1 MASLPAVRQGVAPQD
16 TMEKYQTLQE
26 LSPGALGV
34 NVVVEEMKTKVKH
47 VIKQVQCI
55 DHHHASQ
62 ALDELMPLLQL
73 RHPHISV
80 YEELF
85 QMWDNEVSSTFLCL
99 VMEYSPE
106 SFQDVIEAKRKEKA
120 VVDAQWL
127 QTMLVQVL
135 DALEYLHHLDILH
148 RNLKPSNII
157 LVGQNQCKLQDLSCH
172 ALMTH
177 RAKWNVRAEEDPCKK
192 SWMAPEALDF
202 SFSQK
207 SDIWSLGCIL
217 LDLAS
222 CSFLNGVEAMYL
234 RKSLR
239 QQPGG
244 LRALLETVAER
255 EVPLADT
262 FSLLLP
268 AMLQINPSD
277 RITIKDVIRITF
289 GKASLK
295 SPSIALSLHGLGIP
309 EEITTVLLEGNM
321 ASILEVMQTF
331 SSHPEVQLR
340 AMKKLISMPED
351 QLALVRDTDTKVS
364 WDASF
369 SSVLLSVMQSHPD
382 STRLIVKVY
391 NLLTMVSDHEPASE
405 LLQQAG
411 LCELILQHLTSF
423 CQDREVCLGGLGLLW
438 ALLVDAVIMNRDP
451 LKKLPAMVVQVLDT
465 HPVDV
470 DVAEA
475 GCAVLWLLSLL
486 GCIREEEL
494 EKVVVLLLRSIR
506 LGQGRVQL
514 VNNAYRGLA
523 SLAKASELAAFRVVV
538 LQEGSSG
545 LSLLQETYQ
554 LYRDDPEV
562 AENLCMLLTHL
573 ASYKDILPELE
584 YSGIGALAQDIQDR
598 FPSSLELVSY
608 AKKVLLSLETA
619 AQPGPGARELPG
631 AACGLSGDRPA
642 LP

>member
-351 QLALVRDTDTKVS
+351 QLGLPWPSELVAVVVAAMEQHQRLLEVQLCACTLLLR
-364 WDASF
+364 
-369 SSVLLSVMQSHPD
+369 VLGQ
-382 STRLIVKVY
+382 
-391 NLLTMVSDHEPASE
+391 EPASE